1 MKHLLSTI
9 GLLLLTSV
17 AVQAVRH
24 EPLNRSRVYWDLT
37 TRRVPISGPSIYG
50 RLIELQDGRLL
61 MMGASW
67 VRGIEMTY
75 SSDHGATWTKPRV
88 ILSQSNMMEYCNPEF
103 MQLADGTILLATNRF
118 PVEPYTEDRRY
129 EVNVMRSTDNGE
141 TWSPM
146 TRIYTGTYTPGD
158 GSWEPDFL
166 LLPSGEL
173 HCYFSLELEN
183 SNDQQIMLSRSFD
196 YGYTWSTPQR
206 VSYRQ
211 GHRDGM
217 PVAILTDNNEIVYSI
232 EDNGQPGY
240 EGFRATTIRCS
251 LEDNWSSWVDADSP
265 QRSLMH
271 SRPSDLAHLS
281 AGPYIR
287 KMPGGETLMSW
298 MGECEGV
305 DGKGIDFYH
314 FFVAVG
320 DADARDFRCAN
331 EAFYVPEGEQATW
344 GSVSIDSHGYVYA
357 LASTGP
363 ADHSEGNAVMRGR
376 ARKGFTA
383 SYGTPVVDGNP
394 TRDVWPY
401 DEGGQ
406 LTMGTRTGNRFEM
419 DFLYDDQNL
428 YFYAYAVDPEILL
441 DEKIDKD
448 GIFLWLD
455 VVNAC
460 DTYPQKGMFKFFFGA
475 DGTISMRRGEG
486 NRWQAEELDPEGVV
500 CEKRVGK
507 RYYILEGAIPWSVLG
522 ESGAPSPDRI
532 MRINVQQRDRRSRKL
547 LYETIP
553 EAADR
558 SSWTWPELR
567 LGENTGIPGC
577 EMPDTEPLTIA
588 VSGRNV
594 SAEGSRIEVFS
605 PSGALIASGTGSV
618 ALPAAGIYVVK
629 AVGPSG
635 RTAQR
640 KVAVN

>member
-17 AVQAVRH
+17 AAQAVRH
-24 EPLNRSRVYWDLT
+24 EPFERSRIYWDMN
-37 TRRVPISGPSIYG
+37 TRRVPLSPPSGYG

-61 MMGASW
+61 MMGTAWS
-67 VRGIEMTY
+67 RGIEVTY
-75 SSDHGATWTKPRV
+75 SSDSGDHWTSPQTV
-88 ILSQSNMMEYCNPEF
+88 IRHPDKYELCNPDF
-103 MQLADGTILLATNRF
+103 VQLPDGTILLGLNYR
-118 PVEPYTEDRRY
+118 PVEPYSEDRPFTIG
-129 EVNVMRSTDNGE
+129 VLRSEDNGL
-141 TWSPM
+141 TWSKM
-146 TRIYTGTYTPGD
+146 TRVHTASHLGQD
-158 GSWEPDFL
+158 GCWEPAFL
-166 LLPSGEL
+166 LLPSGEI
-173 HCYFSLELEN
+173 HCYFSLELEGN
-183 SNDQQIMLSRSFD
+183 NDQQIMLSRSYD
-196 YGYTWSTPQR
+196 NGLSWTPAQR

-217 PVAILTDNNEIVYSI
+217 PVAILTDNGEIVYSI

-240 EGFRATTIRCS
+240 NGFRATTIRCT
-251 LEDNWSSWVDADSP
+251 LEDNWSHWVDAGSP
-265 QRSLMH
+265 DRSKMLV
-271 SRPSDLAHLS
+271 SSADLSHIS

-287 KMPGGETLMSW
+287 KLPGGETVMSW
-298 MGECEGV
+298 MGECDGI
-305 DGKGIDFYH
+305 DGKGIDYYH
-314 FFVAVG
+314 HFVAVG
-320 DADARDFRCAN
+320 DADCRNFRCTN
-331 EAFYVPEGEQATW
+331 HSFYVPEGGRASW
-344 GSVSIDSHGYVYA
+344 GSVNVDNSGYVYA
-357 LASTGP
+357 VAGTYAGGQT
-363 ADHSEGNAVMRGR
+363 EGNAVIRGR
-376 ARKGFTA
+376 ALKGFEA
-383 SYGTPVVDGNP
+383 PYGTPTLDGTP
-394 TRDVWPY
+394 SKDAWIYPMGR
-401 DEGGQ
+401 Q
-406 LTMGTRTGNRFEM
+406 LTMGSQTGNRFEM

-500 CEKRVGK
+500 CEKRVSK
-507 RYYILEGAIPWSVLG
+507 RFYVFEGAIPWSVLG

-547 LYETIP
+547 LYESIP
-553 EAADR
+553 EATDR

-605 PSGALIASGTGSV
+605 PSGAPIASGTGSV

-635 RTAQR
+635 RTARR

>member
-1 MKHLLSTI
+1 
-9 GLLLLTSV
+9 
-17 AVQAVRH
+17 
-24 EPLNRSRVYWDLT
+24 
-37 TRRVPISGPSIYG
+37 
-50 RLIELQDGRLL
+50 
-61 MMGASW
+61 
-67 VRGIEMTY
+67 
-75 SSDHGATWTKPRV
+75 
-88 ILSQSNMMEYCNPEF
+88 
-103 MQLADGTILLATNRF
+103 
-118 PVEPYTEDRRY
+118 
-129 EVNVMRSTDNGE
+129 
-141 TWSPM
+141 
-146 TRIYTGTYTPGD
+146 
-158 GSWEPDFL
+158 
-166 LLPSGEL
+166 
-173 HCYFSLELEN
+173 
-183 SNDQQIMLSRSFD
+183 
-196 YGYTWSTPQR
+196 
-206 VSYRQ
+206 
-211 GHRDGM
+211 M

-240 EGFRATTIRCS
+240 NGFRATTIRCT
-251 LEDNWSSWVDADSP
+251 LEDNWSHWVDAGSP
-265 QRSLMH
+265 DRSKMLV
-271 SRPSDLAHLS
+271 SSADLSHIS

-287 KMPGGETLMSW
+287 KLPGGETVMSW
-298 MGECEGV
+298 MGECDGI
-305 DGKGIDFYH
+305 DGKGIDYYH
-314 FFVAVG
+314 HFVAVG
-320 DADARDFRCAN
+320 DADCRNFRCTN
-331 EAFYVPEGEQATW
+331 HSFYVPEGGRASW
-344 GSVSIDSHGYVYA
+344 GSVNVDNSGYVYA
-357 LASTGP
+357 VAGTYAGGQT
-363 ADHSEGNAVMRGR
+363 EGNAVIRGR
-376 ARKGFTA
+376 ALKGFEA
-383 SYGTPVVDGNP
+383 PYGTPTLDGTP
-394 TRDVWPY
+394 SKDAWTYPMGR
-401 DEGGQ
+401 Q
-406 LTMGTRTGNRFEM
+406 LTMGSQTGNRFEM

-500 CEKRVGK
+500 CEKRVSK
-507 RYYILEGAIPWSVLG
+507 RFYVFEGAIPWSVLG

-553 EAADR
+553 DAADR